1 MTFRILPLLLA
12 SALALAGAQPVR
24 VETRTDAL
32 PMGAR
37 LWIIQGDGKVD
48 VQGWD
53 RPEVQLTAEFIRT
66 PEGQETKL
74 EVSRVDGGLKVE
86 VHHPRRH
93 NFNLF
98 NLFRGR
104 QTPVCNLTLKVPR
117 RLSMDVRAVDGG
129 IRVQDLEG
137 YAGCHTVDGAITVE
151 NVQGEV
157 HARAV
162 DGSITARN
170 LRARM
175 QGGTVDGSITLD
187 HVEGGLK
194 LDSVDGSITAQDL
207 DGWGEGIELK
217 TVDGHLRVRL
227 GQAKGIVEAKAVDG
241 RISNRAPGLNLTGRP
256 NHLKGSLPGRSQSI
270 TLSSVDGN
278 IDIE

>member
-1 MTFRILPLLLA
+1 MKFRTLPILLA
-12 SALALAGAQPVR
+12 SALTLAAAQPGR
-24 VETRTDAL
+24 IETRTDAL
-32 PMGAR
+32 AMGAR
-37 LWIIQGDGKVD
+37 LWIVQGDGKVD
-48 VQGWD
+48 IQGWN

-66 PEGQETKL
+66 PEGKEATL
-74 EVSRVDGGLKVE
+74 EVSRVDGGLKVV
-86 VHHPRRH
+86 VHHPRRQTLLS
-93 NFNLF
+93 LF
-98 NLFRGR
+98 GYRH
-104 QTPVCNLTLKVPR
+104 TPVCNLTLKVPR
-117 RLSMDVRAVDGG
+117 KLSMDVRAVDGG
-129 IRVQDLEG
+129 IRVQDMEG

-227 GQAKGIVEAKAVDG
+227 GQAKGNVEAKAVDG
-241 RISNRAPGLNLTGRP
+241 RISNRAPGLNLMGKP
-256 NHLKGSLPGRSQSI
+256 NHLKGSIPGRSQMI